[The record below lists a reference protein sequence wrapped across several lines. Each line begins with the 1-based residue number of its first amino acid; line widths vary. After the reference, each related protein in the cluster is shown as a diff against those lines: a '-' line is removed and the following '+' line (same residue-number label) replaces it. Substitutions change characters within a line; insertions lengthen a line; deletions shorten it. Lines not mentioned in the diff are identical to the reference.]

1 VRRRGKEEE
10 MFLNKTRVL
19 LVLSQDV
26 LDGARVMAGK
36 ATTTL
41 KLPVSVQIVLRALIE
56 EGLKRDGDRS
66 LLANI
71 EAQAQ
76 AVRRIRSLARQPGSV
91 HEKRRPARLWT
102 SRRPPGRGDQR
113 RGRPGA

>member
-1 VRRRGKEEE
+1 
-10 MFLNKTRVL
+10 MFRNKTSVL

-26 LDGARVMAGK
+26 LDRARVMAGK

-66 LLANI
+66 LLDNI

-91 HEKRRPARLWT
+91 REERGHARPRI
-102 SRRPPGRGDQR
+102 SRRPPGRGDPR
-113 RGRPGA
+113 RGRSGA